1 MTEYCFSSCL
11 SDFVLFCSYILCH
24 PLYFSYLIF
33 VSPYLVMLLSFLSP
47 LFITA
52 TLLTSLFTTPVPSDD
67 SKEGY
72 LLSAYNTILKKV
84 SWKAEEEEEEDEGL
98 EQFEELE
105 AYEIVFGASTIEV
118 SENPENLKENPVR
131 ITQET
136 AEGKGVEESPVE
148 SALKIEEGKRVE
160 KESVATECEMLTC
173 SAKSREDH
181 VITSTKSDKVEEHE
195 EVSTARRGSEAPG
208 NKINNPHHAVGGIEV
223 KDYTF
228 KASEN
233 LRREGED
240 GGCNNNGREHAL
252 RSRSCSRILNGV
264 SWDDGNV
271 SEENSQTLS
280 GRLGSFGS
288 MRKEKDWRRT
298 LACKLFEERHN
309 VDTYSGEGL
318 DLLWEIYAKKSFSN
332 KTKKKEKT
340 KEGKEVKVGK
350 NGRMEEEEDEEV
362 DDGQLCCLRAL
373 KFSAGKMNL
382 GMGRPNLVKI
392 SKAFKGIGW
401 LHSLSKHG
409 RKVHEKESSS
419 NKTKK
424 KEKLKKGKEVKV
436 GKNGRIEEEEDEV
449 VDDGQSCC
457 LRALKF
463 SAGKMNLGMGRPNL
477 VKIYKAFKGGLAGC
491 TI

>member
-1 MTEYCFSSCL
+1 MTEYCFSSCPKNKFSGL
-11 SDFVLFCSYILCH
+11 IVSDFVLFCSYILCH

-33 VSPYLVMLLSFLSP
+33 FSPYLLKLLSFLSP
-47 LFITA
+47 LFITT
-52 TLLTSLFTTPVPSDD
+52 TLLLASLFTTLVPSDD

-72 LLSAYNTILKKV
+72 LLNAYNTILKNV
-84 SWKAEEEEEEDEGL
+84 SWKAEEEEEDEGL
-98 EQFEELE
+98 EQYEELE
-105 AYEIVFGASTIEV
+105 VYKIVFGASTIEV
-118 SENPENLKENPVR
+118 SENPENLKENPVQ

-136 AEGKGVEESPVE
+136 AEGKGVEENPVE
-148 SALKIEEGKRVE
+148 SALQIDEGKRVE

-208 NKINNPHHAVGGIEV
+208 NKINNPHHVVGGIKV

-228 KASEN
+228 KVSEN
-233 LRREGED
+233 LHREGED

-252 RSRSCSRILNGV
+252 RSRSCSQRLNGV

-288 MRKEKDWRRT
+288 MRKEKEWRRT

-309 VDTYSGEGL
+309 VDTDGGEGM
-318 DLLWEIYAKKSFSN
+318 DLLWEAYEKESSSN

-340 KEGKEVKVGK
+340 KKGKEVKVGK
-350 NGRMEEEEDEEV
+350 NGRVEEEEDEEV
-362 DDGQLCCLRAL
+362 DDGQLCCLQAL

-401 LHSLSKHG
+401 LHNLSKHG
-409 RKVHEKESSS
+409 RKVHHH
-419 NKTKK
+419 
-424 KEKLKKGKEVKV
+424 
-436 GKNGRIEEEEDEV
+436 
-449 VDDGQSCC
+449 
-457 LRALKF
+457 
-463 SAGKMNLGMGRPNL
+463 
-477 VKIYKAFKGGLAGC
+477 
-491 TI
+491 

>member
-1 MTEYCFSSCL
+1 
-11 SDFVLFCSYILCH
+11 
-24 PLYFSYLIF
+24 
-33 VSPYLVMLLSFLSP
+33 MLLSFLST

-52 TLLTSLFTTPVPSDD
+52 TLLLTSLFTTPVPSDD

-72 LLSAYNTILKKV
+72 LLNAYNTILKKV
-84 SWKAEEEEEEDEGL
+84 SWKAEEEEEDEGL

-136 AEGKGVEESPVE
+136 AEGKGVEENPVE

-160 KESVATECEMLTC
+160 KEAVATECEMLTC

-181 VITSTKSDKVEEHE
+181 VMTSTKSDKVEEHE

-208 NKINNPHHAVGGIEV
+208 NKINNPHHVVGVIEV

-228 KASEN
+228 KVSET
-233 LRREGED
+233 LHREGED
-240 GGCNNNGREHAL
+240 GGGNNNGREHAL
-252 RSRSCSRILNGV
+252 RSRSCSQILNGV
-264 SWDDGNV
+264 SWDDGSV
-271 SEENSQTLS
+271 SEENSQT
-280 GRLGSFGS
+280 FGS
-288 MRKEKDWRRT
+288 MRKEKEWRRT

-309 VDTYSGEGL
+309 VDTYSGEGM
-318 DLLWEIYAKKSFSN
+318 DLLWKVFEKESSSN
-332 KTKKKEKT
+332 KTEKKEKM
-340 KEGKEVKVGK
+340 KKGKEVKVGK

-362 DDGQLCCLRAL
+362 DDGQLCCLQAL

-382 GMGRPNLVKI
+382 GMGRPNLIKI

-401 LHSLSKHG
+401 LHNLSKHG

-424 KEKLKKGKEVKV
+424 KEKMKKGKELKV
-436 GKNGRIEEEEDEV
+436 GKNGRIEEEEDEE
-449 VDDGQSCC
+449 VDDGQLCC
-457 LRALKF
+457 LQALKF

-477 VKIYKAFKGGLAGC
+477 VKICKAFKGGLAGC